1 MDATKLNLSKTAA
14 KYTQSTLSYISVVGL
29 NAAIEQ
35 LLEIS
40 ISEIMKHSDKLA
52 MQLCSIL
59 LNSNWKAF
67 RPATSKEFS
76 SHIISLMHPSGDAIK
91 STFEQLSEN
100 GLICGIRNGRLRVSI
115 SHYNN
120 GNDIKYLGS
129 ALHHE

>member
-1 MDATKLNLSKTAA
+1 
-14 KYTQSTLSYISVVGL
+14 VGL

-52 MQLCSIL
+52 KQLFSIL
-59 LNSNWKAF
+59 FNSEWKSF
-67 RPATSKEFS
+67 RPITSREFS
-76 SHIISLMHPSGDAIK
+76 SHIISLMHPSGDEIK
-91 STFEQLSEN
+91 STFEQLSEK

-120 GNDIKYLGS
+120 GNDIKYLGA

>member
-1 MDATKLNLSKTAA
+1 M
-14 KYTQSTLSYISVVGL
+14 GL

-40 ISEIMKHSDKLA
+40 ISEITKHSDKLA

-120 GNDIKYLGS
+120 GNDIKYLGA